1 MTADTDRSATAPA
14 GLKALVQRLV
24 DEAMNGEDLAVVD
37 ELCTQRLAPKL
48 RRAYEQFRAAFPDW
62 HQEVV
67 ELVEE
72 GNTVVARLRCT
83 GTQLADWDGLPATG
97 RTMHVDEVQ
106 IFHFADG
113 HIAHVWALEDT
124 WARRR
129 QLTGEDTT
137 AGALGAL
144 G

>member
-1 MTADTDRSATAPA
+1 MTTAVRRRPDRRAVTPADATA
-14 GLKALVQRLV
+14 LVRQLV
-24 DEAMNGEDLAVVD
+24 DHVINGGD
-37 ELCTQRLAPKL
+37 
-48 RRAYEQFRAAFPDW
+48 
-62 HQEVV
+62 
-67 ELVEE
+67 
-72 GNTVVARLRCT
+72 TVVARLRCT

-129 QLTGEDTT
+129 QLIGEDTT
-137 AGALGAL
+137 ADDLGAL